1 MDPVELRRK
10 NALRVGSITNTGQ
23 VLRDSV
29 GLLECIE
36 KVEAEMMPPGRA
48 EIRSQPTQ
56 CPAQP
61 HLRARLGLRGG
72 LQEHRAGRRRAG

>member
-10 NALRVGSITNTGQ
+10 NALRVGSVTNTGQ
-23 VLRDSV
+23 VLRESV

-36 KVEAEMMPPGRA
+36 KVDAEMRRLGGPEPFQVREVPG
-48 EIRSQPTQ
+48 
-56 CPAQP
+56 QP
-61 HLRARLGLRGG
+61 HLQARLGLRRG